1 MGPFSGLG
9 FGRQRSET
17 NSQFLS
23 VAGPILWPKIW
34 AQKRGRPPKK
44 RRAGSGGGGG
54 GVGGSSG
61 SSGGGSGS
69 SGDGFGDRGGGPLF
83 DFRGPKNGPGKRATF
98 LLPPKEKAP
107 KLGPEN
113 GPRNGPG
120 NRCFWAVFCGRVGVF
135 LLKPG
140 ASFQAAQVVP
150 RDHRRGPRSGHQ
162 DPKMGPPDGPESGP
176 AFWSTIWAPPA
187 RNGLFVSY
195 RWRPKSS
202 PEIGPIF
209 GPTLNVIFLVWSWL
223 PTWLRFLQ
231 YVTHETPASDAPC
244 CPLASPLAICHT
256 EKPTSI
262 APCCPPWPRLLHC
275 VTHETPTSDAPC
287 CPTDNTRARSFRMLS
302 CDLYVS
308 WRRSGDLPGPSM
320 SLATVIPHVK
330 AESPETPGGPRTL
343 WEMEFRMRRR
353 ESPEKGRLGDY

>member
-1 MGPFSGLG
+1 M
-9 FGRQRSET
+9 
-17 NSQFLS
+17 
-23 VAGPILWPKIW
+23 
-34 AQKRGRPPKK
+34 RP
-44 RRAGSGGGGG
+44 RER
-54 GVGGSSG
+54 
-61 SSGGGSGS
+61 
-69 SGDGFGDRGGGPLF
+69 FF
-83 DFRGPKNGPGKRATF
+83 
-98 LLPPKEKAP
+98 
-107 KLGPEN
+107 
-113 GPRNGPG
+113 
-120 NRCFWAVFCGRVGVF
+120 
-135 LLKPG
+135 LKPG
-140 ASFQAAQVVP
+140 VSFQAAPVVP
-150 RDHRRGPRSGHQ
+150 RSNRRGPRNGHQ

-209 GPTLNVIFLVWSWL
+209 GPTLDVIFLVWSWL
-223 PTWLRFLQ
+223 PTWPRFLQ

-287 CPTDNTRARSFRMLS
+287 CPPDNTRARSFRMLS
-302 CDLYVS
+302 RDFHVS
-308 WRRSGDLPGPSM
+308 WRGSGDLPGPST
-320 SLATVIPHVK
+320 SLATGIPHVT

-343 WEMEFRMRRR
+343 REMEFRMRQR

>member
-1 MGPFSGLG
+1 MYRNEESQCSSRKQARKNASKAGPKMGPFSGLG

-54 GVGGSSG
+54 CAGGSSG
-61 SSGGGSGS
+61 SGGGGSGS

-187 RNGLFVSY
+187 RNGLFVSH

-209 GPTLNVIFLVWSWL
+209 GPTLNAIFLVWSWM

-244 CPLASPLAICHT
+244 CPLTSPLAICHT
-256 EKPTSI
+256 RK
-262 APCCPPWPRLLHC
+262 
-275 VTHETPTSDAPC
+275 
-287 CPTDNTRARSFRMLS
+287 TDQ
-302 CDLYVS
+302 
-308 WRRSGDLPGPSM
+308 RRSLLPPTASPLAM
-320 SLATVIPHVK
+320 CHTRNTDQRRSLLPH
-330 AESPETPGGPRTL
+330 
-343 WEMEFRMRRR
+343 
-353 ESPEKGRLGDY
+353 